1 MKETLN
7 LYISIKK
14 IRINI
19 FAPLTVF
26 VLYLNESVESITLI
40 LLAVLIHEFGHLLA
54 IKCLGVK
61 FNYIAIEPFG
71 CSICIDEYTDY
82 KKDMIISL
90 SGPLTGAL
98 VSIICLI
105 LMRFYPSVNLFYFL
119 ILNIFYSLINL
130 IPCAELDGGMF
141 VDSYFNLKYDALDAY
156 KKIDLTGKIS
166 SFLLLILT
174 IFICVNS
181 GFNFSLTSL
190 CLFILI
196 VFPHKKRKSI
206 I

>member
-1 MKETLN
+1 MKETIN
-7 LYISIKK
+7 FYISIKK

-26 VLYLNESVESITLI
+26 VLYINESMESIALI
-40 LLAVLIHEFGHLLA
+40 FLAVLIHEFGHLFA

-61 FNYIAIEPFG
+61 LNYITIEPFG
-71 CSICIDEYTDY
+71 CSIIIDEYTDY
-82 KKDMIISL
+82 KKDMVIAL
-90 SGPLTGAL
+90 SGPLIGVL
-98 VSIICLI
+98 VSIICYI
-105 LMRFYPSVNLFYFL
+105 LMFFYPSVNLFYFL
-119 ILNIFYSLINL
+119 ILNTFYSLINL
-130 IPCAELDGGMF
+130 IPCAELDGGRIA
-141 VDSYFNLKYDALDAY
+141 DSYFNIKYDAIDAY
-156 KKIDLTGKIS
+156 KKIDLINKIS
-166 SFLLLILT
+166 SFLLLIFT